1 MPIICFCNILGYD
14 AQDSKNVVK
23 FSEIVL
29 RFMRSLRR
37 EWEKRL
43 KKYDRWLDLWM
54 GDKELESYAQT
65 QQGSGQVPGGSGEY
79 LAYKLF

>member
-1 MPIICFCNILGYD
+1 MDDVCGAGYD

-23 FSEIVL
+23 PSEIVL

-54 GDKELESYAQT
+54 GDAML
-65 QQGSGQVPGGSGEY
+65 GEAAAAAGDGRRAGD
-79 LAYKLF
+79 LT